1 MNQEDGNYTIIL
13 RGRFAGKDRAVAKAL
28 SEVFGLSD
36 AWGLQVVGGSP
47 ITLLAYM
54 NANQA
59 QAVYNQL
66 LGVEAA
72 GCRFLV
78 QEGLDRSIPAVSW
91 SDDPLVAGKP
101 LSEYLNATVAAAPVM
116 PAAGATPQAPAAGG
130 ALLVCP
136 HCGKPVAM
144 QRGPGGPKLVPAA
157 LGPAPIP
164 VPKPG
169 GAALP
174 APVPIPVPGAQPPK
188 QATPRA
194 PARPVATGG
203 AKPPQAPKP
212 VPAPAVP
219 PAAPAVP
226 RQLPVGPPDPPAP
239 TFEPLDIDGLEELA
253 PGAESRVPLPDVPV
267 VESDLQPLTF
277 PKAAKA
283 PSGSDPRLNAPIT
296 LEDFEAGLG
305 EFEPQDSETDLPS
318 PEDVAGA
325 VDVEQ
330 GADQDVRQVR
340 PSGRGRKASGGVPMG
355 ASAGTLDRVQKE
367 DPDALCSIFIGRNN
381 NPQVH
386 ELIAEIQGIT
396 VEEAQRMCQKVIVP
410 VVKDIPVS
418 EADAIRERFREVNVN
433 PRVTLK
439 R

>member
-1 MNQEDGNYTIIL
+1 MNSEDGNYTIVL

-47 ITLLAYM
+47 ITLLAYLS
-54 NANQA
+54 ANQA

-66 LGVEAA
+66 VPVENA

-78 QEGLDRSIPAVSW
+78 QQGLDRSIPAVSW
-91 SDDPLVAGKP
+91 TDDPLVAGKP

-116 PAAGATPQAPAAGG
+116 PAPEAEPAAGG
-130 ALLVCP
+130 AMLACP
-136 HCGKPVAM
+136 HCGKPVAL
-144 QRGPGGPKLVPAA
+144 QRSPGGPKLVPAA

-169 GAALP
+169 GAAPP
-174 APVPIPVPGAQPPK
+174 APMPSPLPGAQPPK

-194 PARPVATGG
+194 SAKGVAPGG
-203 AKPPQAPKP
+203 GRSPQAPKP
-212 VPAPAVP
+212 VPVPAPA
-219 PAAPAVP
+219 ALGIP

-239 TFEPLDIDGLEELA
+239 SFEPLDIDGLEELA
-253 PGAESRVPLPDVPV
+253 PGAAPRVPLPDVPV

-305 EFEPQDSETDLPS
+305 TFEPQDSETDLPS

-325 VDVEQ
+325 VEEEE
-330 GADQDVRQVR
+330 ASSENVRQVR

-367 DPDALCSIFIGRNN
+367 DPDALCSIFIGKNN

-396 VEEAQRMCQKVIVP
+396 VEEAQRLCQKVIVP

-418 EADAIRERFREVNVN
+418 EADALRERFREVNVN
-433 PRVTLK
+433 PRITLK

>member
-59 QAVYNQL
+59 QAVYQHL
-66 LGVEAA
+66 LPVENA

-78 QEGLDRSIPAVSW
+78 QQGLDRSIPAVSW
-91 SDDPLVAGKP
+91 KDDPVVGGKP
-101 LSEYLNATVAAAPVM
+101 LSEYLDATVAAAPVV
-116 PAAGATPQAPAAGG
+116 PAAGG
-130 ALLVCP
+130 APAAPAPVPGGAMLACP
-136 HCGKPVAM
+136 HCGKPVAL

-169 GAALP
+169 GVALP
-174 APVPIPVPGAQPPK
+174 APVPIPIPGAQPPK

-194 PARPVATGG
+194 PARAVGPGG
-203 AKPPQAPKP
+203 ARPPQAPKLVP
-212 VPAPAVP
+212 LPAPAI
-219 PAAPAVP
+219 P

-239 TFEPLDIDGLEELA
+239 SFEPLDIDGLEELA
-253 PGAESRVPLPDVPV
+253 PGAEPRVPLPDVPV
-267 VESDLQPLTF
+267 VESELQPLTF

-325 VDVEQ
+325 VEEEVSSEN
-330 GADQDVRQVR
+330 VRQVR

-367 DPDALCSIFIGRNN
+367 DPDALCSIFIGKNN

-396 VEEAQRMCQKVIVP
+396 VEEAQRLCQKVIVP
-410 VVKDIPVS
+410 VVKDIPIS